1 MGSNFKTENAR
12 FFLAKRL
19 RSIKKIEPCLRKE
32 GGDYSN
38 GDKVERKDGPA
49 TTAPLVFHER
59 CNLLS
64 IPTFYTALRSTNF
77 SADSDGCC

>member
-19 RSIKKIEPCLRKE
+19 RSLACGQE

-38 GDKVERKDGPA
+38 GDKAERKDGPA